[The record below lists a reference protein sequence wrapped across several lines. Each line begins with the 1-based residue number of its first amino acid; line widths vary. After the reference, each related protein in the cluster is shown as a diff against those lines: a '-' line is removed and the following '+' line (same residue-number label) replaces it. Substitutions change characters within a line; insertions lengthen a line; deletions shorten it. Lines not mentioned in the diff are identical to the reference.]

1 MKANRIISLAV
12 IAFCAAGCYEDYAGD
27 YDTIACGFANQTD
40 VRSLIV
46 GEGMEFSTGVALA
59 GTINNDEDRIVKI
72 STDLSLVGS
81 GTLSQM
87 KNHTFSYISTL
98 MKKVSAIDE
107 LPAAV
112 YSLESDGG
120 RPGYVTIKK
129 GSHLGIINVKVD
141 SLAFFETDRL
151 YPHSVIPLR
160 ISEARG
166 CEIIEGRD
174 YSVIGVRYENMLFGN
189 YWHGGSM
196 DVEEGGETVERIDYH
211 CTVPQADSKVWTL
224 TTVAPF
230 ALTANAVSNGNNG
243 SAAQMKLT
251 LLPDDSIEIEPVA
264 GASYEVTADGESYF
278 DRSKLLQDRKIILNY
293 KYSSGTK
300 TYHAHD
306 TLYFRNRIRDG
317 VNEWQDSDSSK
328 YE

>member
-1 MKANRIISLAV
+1 
-12 IAFCAAGCYEDYAGD
+12 
-27 YDTIACGFANQTD
+27 
-40 VRSLIV
+40 
-46 GEGMEFSTGVALA
+46 
-59 GTINNDEDRIVKI
+59 
-72 STDLSLVGS
+72 
-81 GTLSQM
+81 
-87 KNHTFSYISTL
+87 
-98 MKKVSAIDE
+98 
-107 LPAAV
+107 
-112 YSLESDGG
+112 
-120 RPGYVTIKK
+120 
-129 GSHLGIINVKVD
+129 
-141 SLAFFETDRL
+141 
-151 YPHSVIPLR
+151 
-160 ISEARG
+160 
-166 CEIIEGRD
+166 
-174 YSVIGVRYENMLFGN
+174 
-189 YWHGGSM
+189 M